1 MSTYLNLP
9 RDFMPDGSLP
19 TTGGGGVISAS
30 IAVTLSA
37 LTFSASASF
46 ATGEAAGSGYW
57 RPANPHHV
65 AKPDV
70 TADIAVALP
79 ALVVT
84 ATATATA
91 VTDEEA
97 AQVIMALFAQLELQ
111 DAA

>member
-1 MSTYLNLP
+1 MSAYLNFPQDFLP
-9 RDFMPDGSLP
+9 EGSLP
-19 TTGGGGVISAS
+19 TTGGEGVASAS

-37 LTFSASASF
+37 LTVSASASF
-46 ATGEAAGSGYW
+46 ATGELAGGGYW

-70 TADIAVALP
+70 TAQIAVVLP
-79 ALVVT
+79 SFVV
-84 ATATATA
+84 AASATATA

>member
-1 MSTYLNLP
+1 
-9 RDFMPDGSLP
+9 MPEGSLP
-19 TTGGGGVISAS
+19 TTGGEGVISAS

-37 LTFSASASF
+37 LTVTASASF
-46 ATGEAAGSGYW
+46 AEAELSGGGYW

-70 TADIAVALP
+70 TAGIAVVLP
-79 ALVVT
+79 ALVFS
-84 ATATATA
+84 ATASAVE